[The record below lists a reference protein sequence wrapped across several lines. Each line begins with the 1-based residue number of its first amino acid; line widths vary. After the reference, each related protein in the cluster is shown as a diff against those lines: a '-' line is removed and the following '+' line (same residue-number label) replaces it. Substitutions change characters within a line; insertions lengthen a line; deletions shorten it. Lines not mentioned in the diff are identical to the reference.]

1 MSANLSGRFRFTQLD
16 GLPAYQFEAWLDEPH
31 LVHAVFTRHGGVSRP
46 PYATL
51 NLSRVV
57 GDDPSAVEHN
67 HTRVYRA
74 LGISPSQVAQCHL
87 VHSCVVH
94 VIAGQESGRW
104 LDPADGMV
112 TAQPG
117 VMLSM
122 RFADCLPIL
131 LHDPRRRAVGLV
143 HAGWR
148 GTLRNVAAAAVRAMT
163 EQLGCVAQDITAL
176 IGPSIGPCCYEVGP
190 EVVQA
195 FIQALPEMASSLLRR
210 DERRVY
216 LDLWQANHQQLLAAG
231 VEQVYNIALCTACHH
246 DLFFSHRGDGGYT
259 GRFGVVIGYR
269 ADICA
274 DASTSYG

>member
-1 MSANLSGRFRFTQLD
+1 MSADLTGRFRFTQLD
-16 GLPAYQFEAWLDEPH
+16 GLPAYQFEAWLDQPY

-51 NLSRVV
+51 NLSRAV

-67 HTRVYRA
+67 HARIYRA
-74 LGISPSQVAQCHL
+74 LGISSSQVAQCHL

-94 VIAGQESGRW
+94 VITRQEGGRW
-104 LDPADGMV
+104 LGPADGIA

-122 RFADCLPIL
+122 CFADCVPIL
-131 LHDPRRRAVGLV
+131 FHDPQRRAVGLV

-163 EQLGCVAQDITAL
+163 EELGCAARDITAL
-176 IGPSIGPCCYEVGP
+176 IGPSIGPCCYEVGA

-195 FIQALPEMASSLLRR
+195 FTTVLPEMAPSLLRR
-210 DERRVY
+210 DGRRVH

-231 VEQVYNIALCTACHH
+231 VGQVYDMALCTACLH
-246 DLFFSHRGDGGYT
+246 DLFFSHRGDGGRT

-269 ADICA
+269 ADA
-274 DASTSYG
+274 YTDAGAS